1 MQRLLSLMV
10 HPRPTNLHSNP
21 FRTLNDKKAEL
32 LELKD
37 IGYSKLQKITITD
50 FFLKHRDTNLLQEDI
65 AYLEEQDSK
74 EKDMWISN
82 AINLLSQIY
91 QRIIN
96 HPNNNKLFCLALEYA
111 QKNDL
116 LSKNS
121 DVHQLIKTLTRI
133 QEIENRADFGNLN
146 EKILKELEKFQSFN
160 LCQIQRLELID
171 AVCDCW
177 KQMGLELK
185 NGKKVR
191 LEVTPEL
198 IFKPYGDMTNEEKC
212 KHYIIYKTIAIFE
225 TYSTFGYPCL
235 AYETE
240 SLFSGSMKY
249 IKNGRYGR
257 YTNKL
262 GEAFGKL
269 QNEWNYKSHITLK
282 LRQAFNYITN
292 GGSAKIYNDK
302 KIWEDNASGKYIN
315 LNKISDKY
323 GTKLLDM
330 ENLPPAIYKWQI
342 YFRRESDSSLIPFDT
357 LSSGEKQRYFS
368 VGAIIYH
375 LLNIDSIGSGKI
387 HYQAVNLM
395 LEEIELYFHPEW
407 QRNFT
412 CYLMEIIGQLTFKQI
427 RSINV
432 LYVTHSPYILSDIP
446 KTNVLFLKNGEAD
459 YSMQENTFGANI
471 NGLLK
476 NGFFLPSLPMG
487 EFAHQKINHLFAL
500 LHSGDFK
507 ASELEKIRQEIQHVG
522 EPVIRQQLMM
532 LYNTY
537 KRLNQELDDNAFRNF
552 IIKKLEE

>member
-1 MQRLLSLMV
+1 MV
-10 HPRPTNLHSNP
+10 HPLPANPHSNP

-32 LELKD
+32 LELED
-37 IGYSKLQKITITD
+37 IGYSKLQNITIID

-65 AYLEEQDSK
+65 AHLEEQDSN

-91 QRIIN
+91 QRFIN
-96 HPNNNKLFCLALEYA
+96 HPNNNKLFSLALEYA
-111 QKNDL
+111 QENEL

-121 DVHQLIKTLTRI
+121 DVHQLIKALKRI
-133 QEIENRADFGNLN
+133 QEIENLADFGNSN
-146 EKILKELEKFQSFN
+146 EKTLKELEKFQSFN

-171 AVCDCW
+171 AVCDYW

-185 NGKKVR
+185 NGKKIK

-212 KHYIIYKTIAIFE
+212 KHYIIYKTITIFE

-235 AYETE
+235 AYETDP
-240 SLFSGSMKY
+240 LFSGSMKDK
-249 IKNGRYGR
+249 KNGKYGR

-262 GEAFGKL
+262 EEAFGKL

-282 LRQAFNYITN
+282 LRQAFNYIAN

-302 KIWEDNASGKYIN
+302 KIWEDNAIGKYIN
-315 LNKISDKY
+315 LDKISDKY
-323 GTKLLDM
+323 GTKLLDL

-407 QRNFT
+407 QRSFT

-507 ASELEKIRQEIQHVG
+507 ASELEKIRQEIQLVG

>member
-1 MQRLLSLMV
+1 
-10 HPRPTNLHSNP
+10 
-21 FRTLNDKKAEL
+21 
-32 LELKD
+32 
-37 IGYSKLQKITITD
+37 
-50 FFLKHRDTNLLQEDI
+50 
-65 AYLEEQDSK
+65 
-74 EKDMWISN
+74 
-82 AINLLSQIY
+82 
-91 QRIIN
+91 
-96 HPNNNKLFCLALEYA
+96 
-111 QKNDL
+111 
-116 LSKNS
+116 
-121 DVHQLIKTLTRI
+121 
-133 QEIENRADFGNLN
+133 
-146 EKILKELEKFQSFN
+146 
-160 LCQIQRLELID
+160 
-171 AVCDCW
+171 
-177 KQMGLELK
+177 
-185 NGKKVR
+185 
-191 LEVTPEL
+191 
-198 IFKPYGDMTNEEKC
+198 MTNEEKC
-212 KHYIIYKTIAIFE
+212 KHYIIYKTITIFE

-235 AYETE
+235 AYETDP
-240 SLFSGSMKY
+240 LFSGSMKDK
-249 IKNGRYGR
+249 KNGRYER

-302 KIWEDNASGKYIN
+302 KIWEDNAIGKYIN
-315 LNKISDKY
+315 LDKISDKY

-342 YFRRESDSSLIPFDT
+342 YFRRKSDSSLIPFDT

-407 QRNFT
+407 QRSFT
-412 CYLMEIIGQLTFKQI
+412 CYLMDIIGQLTFKQI

-507 ASELEKIRQEIQHVG
+507 ASELEKIRQEIQLVG

-537 KRLNQELDDNAFRNF
+537 KRLNQELDDKAFRKF
-552 IIKKLEE
+552 ISKKLEE

>member
-1 MQRLLSLMV
+1 MV

-32 LELKD
+32 LELED

-133 QEIENRADFGNLN
+133 QEIENWADFGNSKK
-146 EKILKELEKFQSFN
+146 KILKELEKFQSFN
-160 LCQIQRLELID
+160 LCQIQRLELTD

-185 NGKKVR
+185 NGKKIK

-282 LRQAFNYITN
+282 LRQAFNYINN

-302 KIWEDNASGKYIN
+302 EIWEDNAIGKYIN

-487 EFAHQKINHLFAL
+487 EFAHQKINDLFAL

-507 ASELEKIRQEIQHVG
+507 ASELEKIRQDIQLVG

-537 KRLNQELDDNAFRNF
+537 KRLNQELDSKAFRNF
-552 IIKKLEE
+552 INNKLKN